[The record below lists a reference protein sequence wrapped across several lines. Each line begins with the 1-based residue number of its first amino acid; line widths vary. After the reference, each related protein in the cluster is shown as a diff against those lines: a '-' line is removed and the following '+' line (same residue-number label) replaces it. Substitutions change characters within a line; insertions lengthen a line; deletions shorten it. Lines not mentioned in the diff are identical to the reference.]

1 MPIYDYKCAKHGEFQ
16 KNAKI
21 AERDQVRCP
30 KCDRECER
38 LISAPRGI
46 NGGYYDTVTRVS

>member
-1 MPIYDYKCAKHGEFQ
+1 MPIYDYKCAEHGKFQ